1 MKKKIAILLIAGML
15 VLSTTACGSGFEE
28 NNDNSASES
37 DNQNAPTE
45 TETDKDDRSI
55 LISTDEFVDNFSENS
70 AGVATLDF
78 VKDFSEDEYNIHE
91 YQVAESTMSSGCIID
106 ISYDS
111 EDNVEQILLQ
121 SRPTDAFMYG
131 YATWSIL
138 SFDPNADYEAILSEL
153 NIMEDGSQED
163 GTYDSSQ
170 EWGTLLFTQ
179 TGSICTLNIVLN

>member
-1 MKKKIAILLIAGML
+1 MKRKLMALLIAVIL
-15 VLSTTACGSGFEE
+15 VLSITACSE
-28 NNDNSASES
+28 NKENSAGEA
-37 DNQNAPTE
+37 DNQNVSAE
-45 TETDKDDRSI
+45 LENDSENQSI
-55 LISTDEFVDNFSENS
+55 TISTDDFVDNFSKNS
-70 AGVATLDF
+70 SGVATLDF

-106 ISYDS
+106 ISYNS
-111 EDNVEQILLQ
+111 EDNIEQILLQ

-138 SFDPNADYEAILSEL
+138 SVNPNADYETILSEL

-179 TGSICTLNIVLN
+179 SGSICTLNIVLN